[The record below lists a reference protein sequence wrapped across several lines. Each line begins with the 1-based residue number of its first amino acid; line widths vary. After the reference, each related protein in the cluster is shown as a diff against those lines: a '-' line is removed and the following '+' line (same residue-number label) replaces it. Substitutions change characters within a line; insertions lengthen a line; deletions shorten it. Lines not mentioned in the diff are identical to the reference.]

1 MDFNDSPEEATFRQQ
16 VRDFVDESFEPRL
29 APAGWQQ
36 YPDPRDETEA
46 ELLREWRGA
55 LGKRGWIAPHWP
67 QEFGGAGLTAME
79 QFIFNEEMAKTRA
92 PEVGG
97 IGMNMVGPT
106 LIRHGSE
113 QQKETHLPRIT
124 SNRTIWCQGYSEP
137 GAGSDLASLQTRA
150 VRDGDEY
157 VVNGQKVWNT
167 VGHKAD
173 WMLLLARTDPE
184 APKHRGITMFLLD
197 MRAPGI
203 TTQPIVTAKET
214 PGIIEWDINEVFFE
228 DVRIPA
234 ANRVGEENRG
244 WYHATTLLDLERSR
258 IGASIALM
266 QEVESLVAY
275 VRAGQ
280 RGEEPL
286 ADGAGRVRELTD
298 AAIAAQVSRLMA
310 YRVVSM
316 LKRGDLP
323 NYEASIKKLFTSET
337 AQGLTRTAMKV
348 IGLYGNLW
356 RTSPCAPREGRIPYR
371 YVAMVP
377 TTIAGGTSEIQRN
390 IISTRGLGLPRG

>member
-1 MDFNDSPEEATFRQQ
+1 MEFRDSPEEAAFRQG
-16 VRDFVDESFEPRL
+16 VRDFVDESFDPRL
-29 APAGWQQ
+29 VPEGWQQ

-46 ELLREWRGA
+46 ELLGEWRGA
-55 LGKRGWIAPHWP
+55 LGERGWIAPHWP
-67 QEFGGAGLTAME
+67 RDFGGAGLTAME
-79 QFIFNEEMAKTRA
+79 QFIFNEEMAKIRA

-124 SNRTIWCQGYSEP
+124 SNRAIWCQGYSEP

-150 VRDGDEY
+150 ARDGDEY
-157 VVNGQKVWNT
+157 VLNGQKVWNT

-197 MRAPGI
+197 MKTPGI

-214 PGIIEWDINEVFFE
+214 PGIVEWDINEVFFE

-234 ANRVGEENRG
+234 TNRVGEENQG
-244 WYHATTLLDLERSR
+244 WYYATTLLDLERSR
-258 IGASIALM
+258 IGASIALL
-266 QEVESLVAY
+266 QEVESLVEY

-280 RGEEPL
+280 RGEHPL
-286 ADGAGRVRELTD
+286 AEGQGRVRELTD

-337 AQGLTRTAMKV
+337 AQGVTRTAMKL

-356 RTSPCAPREGRIPYR
+356 RTSASAPLEGRIPYR

>member
-1 MDFNDSPEEATFRQQ
+1 MEFRDSPEEAAFRQG
-16 VRDFVDESFEPRL
+16 VRDFVDESFDPRL
-29 APAGWQQ
+29 VPEGWQQ

-46 ELLREWRGA
+46 GLLREWRGA
-55 LGKRGWIAPHWP
+55 LGERGWIAPHWP
-67 QEFGGAGLTAME
+67 RDFGGAGLTAME
-79 QFIFNEEMAKTRA
+79 QFIFNEEMAKIRA

-124 SNRTIWCQGYSEP
+124 SNRAIWCQGYSEP

-150 VRDGDEY
+150 LRDGDEY
-157 VVNGQKVWNT
+157 VLNGQKVWNT

-197 MRAPGI
+197 MKTPGI

-214 PGIIEWDINEVFFE
+214 PGIVEWDINEVFFE

-234 ANRVGEENRG
+234 TNRVGEENQG
-244 WYHATTLLDLERSR
+244 WYYATTLLDLERSR
-258 IGASIALM
+258 IGASIALL
-266 QEVESLVAY
+266 QEVESLVEY

-280 RGEEPL
+280 RGEQPL
-286 ADGAGRVRELTD
+286 AEGQGRVRELTD

-337 AQGLTRTAMKV
+337 AQGVTRTAMKL

-356 RTSPCAPREGRIPYR
+356 RTSASAPLEGRIPYR

>member
-1 MDFNDSPEEATFRQQ
+1 MDFNDSPEEAAFRQQ
-16 VRDFVDESFEPRL
+16 VRGFVAESFDPRL
-29 APAGWQQ
+29 VPAGWQQ

-55 LGKRGWIAPHWP
+55 LGERGWIAPHWP
-67 QEFGGAGLTAME
+67 REFGGAGLSAME
-79 QFIFNEEMAKTRA
+79 QFIFNEEMAQTRA

-113 QQKETHLPRIT
+113 QQKEFHLPRIT
-124 SNRTIWCQGYSEP
+124 SNRAIWCQGYSEP

-150 VRDGDEY
+150 ARDGDEY

-184 APKHRGITMFLLD
+184 APKHRGITMFLVD
-197 MRAPGI
+197 MRASGI

-214 PGIIEWDINEVFFE
+214 PGIVEWDINEVFFE

-234 ANRVGEENRG
+234 ANRVGEENQG
-244 WYHATTLLDLERSR
+244 WYYATTLLDLERSR
-258 IGASIALM
+258 IGASIALL
-266 QEVESLVAY
+266 QEVESLVDY

-280 RGEEPL
+280 RGEQPL
-286 ADGAGRVRELTD
+286 AGGAGRVRELAD

-337 AQGLTRTAMKV
+337 AQGVTRTAMKL

-356 RTSPCAPREGRIPYR
+356 RTSACAPLQGRIPYR

>member
-1 MDFNDSPEEATFRQQ
+1 MDFNDSPEEAAFRQQ
-16 VRDFVDESFEPRL
+16 VRGFVAESFDPRL
-29 APAGWQQ
+29 VPAGWQQ

-46 ELLREWRGA
+46 GLLREWRGA
-55 LGKRGWIAPHWP
+55 LGERGWIAPHWP
-67 QEFGGAGLTAME
+67 REFGGAGLSAME
-79 QFIFNEEMAKTRA
+79 QFIFNEEMAQTRA

-113 QQKETHLPRIT
+113 QQKEMHLPSIT
-124 SNRTIWCQGYSEP
+124 SNRAIWCQGYSEP

-184 APKHRGITMFLLD
+184 APKHRGITMFLVD
-197 MRAPGI
+197 MRASGI

-244 WYHATTLLDLERSR
+244 WYYATTLLDLERSR
-258 IGASIALM
+258 IGASIALL
-266 QEVESLVAY
+266 QEVASLVDY

-280 RGEEPL
+280 RGEQPL
-286 ADGAGRVRELTD
+286 AAGAGRVRELAD

-337 AQGLTRTAMKV
+337 AQGVTRTAMKL

-356 RTSPCAPREGRIPYR
+356 RTSACAPLEGRIPYR

>member
-1 MDFNDSPEEATFRQQ
+1 MEFRDSPEEAAFRQG
-16 VRDFVDESFEPRL
+16 VRDFVEESFDPRL
-29 APAGWQQ
+29 VPEGWQQ

-46 ELLREWRGA
+46 ELLRGWRGA
-55 LGKRGWIAPHWP
+55 LGERGWIAPHWP
-67 QEFGGAGLTAME
+67 RDFGGAGLTAME
-79 QFIFNEEMAKTRA
+79 QFIFNEEMAKIRA

-113 QQKETHLPRIT
+113 QQKETNLPRIT
-124 SNRTIWCQGYSEP
+124 SNRAIWCQGYSEP

-157 VVNGQKVWNT
+157 VLNGQKVWNT

-197 MRAPGI
+197 MKTPGI

-214 PGIIEWDINEVFFE
+214 PGIVEWDINEVFFE

-234 ANRVGEENRG
+234 TNRVGEENQG
-244 WYHATTLLDLERSR
+244 WYYATTLLDLERSR
-258 IGASIALM
+258 IGASIALL
-266 QEVESLVAY
+266 QEVESLVEY

-280 RGEEPL
+280 RGEQPL
-286 ADGAGRVRELTD
+286 AEGQGRVRELTD
-298 AAIAAQVSRLMA
+298 ATIAAQVSRLMA

-337 AQGLTRTAMKV
+337 AQGVTRTAMKL

-356 RTSPCAPREGRIPYR
+356 RTSASAPLQGRIPYR

>member
-1 MDFNDSPEEATFRQQ
+1 MDFNDSPEEAAFRQQ
-16 VRDFVDESFEPRL
+16 VRGFVAESFDPRL
-29 APAGWQQ
+29 VPAGWQQ

-46 ELLREWRGA
+46 GLLREWRGA
-55 LGKRGWIAPHWP
+55 LGERGWIAPHWP
-67 QEFGGAGLTAME
+67 REFGGAGLSAME
-79 QFIFNEEMAKTRA
+79 QFIFNEEMAQTRA

-113 QQKETHLPRIT
+113 QQKEMHLPRIT
-124 SNRTIWCQGYSEP
+124 SNRAIWCQGYSEP

-184 APKHRGITMFLLD
+184 APKHRGITMFLVD
-197 MRAPGI
+197 MRASGI

-244 WYHATTLLDLERSR
+244 WYYATTLLDLERSR
-258 IGASIALM
+258 IGASIALL
-266 QEVESLVAY
+266 QEVASLVDY

-280 RGEEPL
+280 RGEQPL
-286 ADGAGRVRELTD
+286 AAGAGRVRELAD

-337 AQGLTRTAMKV
+337 AQGVTRTAMKL

-356 RTSPCAPREGRIPYR
+356 RTSACAPLEGRIPYR

>member
-1 MDFNDSPEEATFRQQ
+1 MEFRDSPEEAAFRQG
-16 VRDFVDESFEPRL
+16 VRDFVDGSFDPRL
-29 APAGWQQ
+29 VPEGWQQ

-55 LGKRGWIAPHWP
+55 LGERGWIAPHWP
-67 QEFGGAGLTAME
+67 RDFGGAGLTAME
-79 QFIFNEEMAKTRA
+79 QFIFNEEMAKIRA

-124 SNRTIWCQGYSEP
+124 SNRAIWCQGYSEP

-150 VRDGDEY
+150 ARDGDEY
-157 VVNGQKVWNT
+157 VLNGQKVWNT

-173 WMLLLARTDPE
+173 WMLLLARTDPA

-197 MRAPGI
+197 MKTPGI

-214 PGIIEWDINEVFFE
+214 PGIVEWDINEVFFE

-234 ANRVGEENRG
+234 TNRVGEENQG
-244 WYHATTLLDLERSR
+244 WYYATTLLDLERSR
-258 IGASIALM
+258 IGASIALL
-266 QEVESLVAY
+266 QEVESLVEY

-280 RGEEPL
+280 RGEQPL
-286 ADGAGRVRELTD
+286 AEGQGRVRELTD

-337 AQGLTRTAMKV
+337 AQGVTRTAMKL

-356 RTSPCAPREGRIPYR
+356 RTSASAPLEGRIPYR

>member
-1 MDFNDSPEEATFRQQ
+1 MDFNDSPEEAAFRQQ
-16 VRDFVDESFEPRL
+16 VLGFVDESFDPRL
-29 APAGWQQ
+29 VPAGWQQ
-36 YPDPRDETEA
+36 YPDPRDDTEA
-46 ELLREWRGA
+46 ELLRTWRGA
-55 LGKRGWIAPHWP
+55 LGTRGWIAPHWP
-67 QEFGGAGLTAME
+67 REYGGAGLTAME

-106 LIRHGSE
+106 LIRHGSD
-113 QQKETHLPRIT
+113 QQKDAHLPRIT
-124 SNRTIWCQGYSEP
+124 SNRSIWCQGYSEP

-157 VVNGQKVWNT
+157 VLNGQKVWNT

-197 MRAPGI
+197 MRTPGI

-214 PGIIEWDINEVFFE
+214 PGIVEWDINEVFFE
-228 DVRIPA
+228 DVRVPA

-244 WYHATTLLDLERSR
+244 WYYATTLLDLERSR
-258 IGASIALM
+258 IGASIALI

-280 RGEEPL
+280 RGEQPL
-286 ADGAGRVRELTD
+286 AEGAGRVRELTD
-298 AAIAAQVSRLMA
+298 AAIASQVSRLMA

-337 AQGLTRTAMKV
+337 AQGLTRTAMKL

-356 RTSPCAPREGRIPYR
+356 RTSARAPSEGRIPYR